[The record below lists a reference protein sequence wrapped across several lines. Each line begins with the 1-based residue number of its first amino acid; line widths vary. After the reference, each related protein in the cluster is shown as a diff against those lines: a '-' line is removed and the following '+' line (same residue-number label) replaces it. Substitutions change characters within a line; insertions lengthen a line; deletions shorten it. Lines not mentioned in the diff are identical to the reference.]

1 MGNKTTEDLIQRL
14 KTIAIEKWNLEVE
27 STMIMQE
34 LWERIPSLEN
44 EEKPKTLVKEKK
56 DENK

>member
-1 MGNKTTEDLIQRL
+1 MKNKKTLELIHRL

-34 LWERIPSLEN
+34 LWERIPSLEK
-44 EEKPKTLVKEKK
+44 EDKPKELVKGEQK
-56 DENK
+56 